1 MKIGIFTFIDSYS
14 YPDLGCIFFISEQKL
29 FFLISRFDYSRK
41 NNGGFI
47 MQFHLDGFHP
57 GDPRFADPQDRV
69 IAPPLKRPLP
79 AQVDVMIVGCGPA
92 GLNLAAQLA
101 QFGEISTCIVDQKD
115 DRLLVGQA
123 DGIACRTME
132 MFQAYG
138 FADQIK
144 QEAYWVNEV
153 AFWKPDADRPG
164 EIARS
169 SKIQDVED
177 DLSEMPHVI
186 INQARVH
193 DRFLEVMR
201 RAPGKVEPYYS
212 RRLLDLEV
220 DRSDSEYPV
229 TLSFER
235 LVNFSQYSQI
245 TETVRAR
252 YAVGCDGARSRV
264 RTSIGR
270 ELVGDSIN
278 QAWGVMDVL
287 VVTDFPDIRLKTAI
301 QSNHEGNML
310 IIPREGGYM
319 VRLYIEL
326 DKLRENQ
333 RISRDDITPDYLIAA
348 ANRII
353 RPYTIEVKQV
363 AWWSVYEIG
372 QRLTTAFDDA
382 EPDHPARVFLAGD
395 ACHTHSPK
403 AGQGLNTSVNDT
415 WNLGWKLAH
424 VLTGRAGPEL
434 LSTYSVERQNVARQ
448 LIDFD
453 REWSKMFSAK
463 PKSADNPDGVDP
475 AELQRYFQQF
485 GRFTAGTAIRYQPS
499 KLVGNGENQALATGQ
514 TLGMRFH
521 SAPVIRHADAKP
533 VQLGHCVEADGRW
546 HLFAFAGREQPMSA
560 DCRVRALCEFL
571 AGGPNSPLLK
581 HTPEGADSDAVIDL
595 RAIFQ
600 QYHRDIA
607 GESLHPLLAPRKGR
621 LGLRDYE
628 KVFCPDLNSGRD
640 IFDMRGIDRDRGC
653 IIIVRPDQY
662 VADVLKLD
670 DYTELSHFFAGVLI
684 EV

>member
-1 MKIGIFTFIDSYS
+1 
-14 YPDLGCIFFISEQKL
+14 
-29 FFLISRFDYSRK
+29 
-41 NNGGFI
+41 

-79 AQVDVMIVGCGPA
+79 EQVDVMIVGCGPA
-92 GLNLAAQLA
+92 GLNLAAQLS
-101 QFGEISTCIVDQKD
+101 QFGEISTCIVEQKD

-132 MFQAYG
+132 MFQTYG

-153 AFWKPDADRPG
+153 AFWKPDTDKPA
-164 EIARS
+164 EISRS

-193 DRFLEVMR
+193 DRFLEVMQR
-201 RAPGKVEPYYS
+201 SPGKVEPYYS

-220 DRSDSEYPV
+220 DHNNSEYPV
-229 TLSFER
+229 TLNFER
-235 LVNFSQYSQI
+235 IVNFSQYTREI
-245 TETVRAR
+245 ETVKAK
-252 YAVGCDGARSRV
+252 YVVGCDGARSQV

-301 QSNHEGNML
+301 QSNNEGNML

-319 VRLYIEL
+319 ARLYIEL
-326 DKLRENQ
+326 DKLKENE
-333 RISRDDITPDYLIAA
+333 RISRDKITPDYLIAA
-348 ANRII
+348 ANRIMQ
-353 RPYTIEVKQV
+353 PYTLDVKQV

-372 QRLTTAFDDA
+372 QRLTTAFDDS
-382 EPDHPARVFLAGD
+382 EPGRLPRVFLAGD

-424 VLTGRAGPEL
+424 VLLGRARPEL
-434 LSTYSVERQNVARQ
+434 LNTYSAERQSVAQQ

-463 PKSADNPDGVDP
+463 PKSVENPDGVDP
-475 AELQRYFQQF
+475 AEFQRYFQLF
-485 GRFTAGTAIRYQPS
+485 GRFTAGTAIRYNPS
-499 KLVGNGENQALATGQ
+499 TLVGNGENQQLAKGQ

-521 SAPVIRHADAKP
+521 SAPVIRHGDAKP
-533 VQLGHCVEADGRW
+533 VQLAHCIEADGRW
-546 HLFAFAGREQPMSA
+546 HIFAFAGKESPMSET
-560 DCRVRALCEFL
+560 CRVKALCEFL
-571 AGGPNSPLLK
+571 ANDSNSPVLK
-581 HTPEGADSDAVIDL
+581 HTPQGTDIDSVIDL
-595 RAIFQ
+595 RATFQ
-600 QYHRDIA
+600 QHHHDVDRELI
-607 GESLHPLLAPRKGR
+607 HPLLAPQKGR
-621 LGLRDYE
+621 LGLQDYE
-628 KVFCPDLNSGRD
+628 KVFCPDLKSGQD
-640 IFDMRGIDRDRGC
+640 IFDRRGIDRERGC

-662 VADVLKLD
+662 VADVLRLD
-670 DYTELSHFFAGVLI
+670 NYAGLSDFFAEVLLKI
-684 EV
+684 

>member
-1 MKIGIFTFIDSYS
+1 
-14 YPDLGCIFFISEQKL
+14 
-29 FFLISRFDYSRK
+29 LITVEK
-41 NNGGFI
+41 NEGGGYV
-47 MQFHLDGFHP
+47 MQFHLEGFYP
-57 GDPRFADPQDRV
+57 GDPRFFDPQDRV

-92 GLNLAAQLA
+92 GLNLAAQLSRFA
-101 QFGEISTCIVDQKD
+101 GISTCIVDQKD

-144 QEAYWVNEV
+144 QEAYWVNET
-153 AFWKPDADRPG
+153 AFWKPDAEKPN
-164 EIARS
+164 EISRS

-193 DRFLEVMR
+193 DMYLRVMR
-201 RAPGKVEPYYS
+201 ENPAKLEPVYS
-212 RRLLDLEV
+212 RRLLDLQV
-220 DRSDSEYPV
+220 DHSNSEYPV

-235 LVNFSQYSQI
+235 LVNYSQYTQEI
-245 TETVRAR
+245 ETVKAR
-252 YAVGCDGARSRV
+252 YVVGCDGARSSV
-264 RTSIGR
+264 RKSIGR

-278 QAWGVMDVL
+278 QAWGVMDAL
-287 VVTDFPDIRLKTAI
+287 AVTDFPDIRLKSAI
-301 QSNHEGNML
+301 HSNNEGNML

-326 DKLRENQ
+326 DKLKQNQ
-333 RISRDDITPDYLIAA
+333 RISRDNITPEYLIAA

-353 RPYTIEVKQV
+353 QPYTIDVKQV

-372 QRLTTAFDDA
+372 QRLTTAFDNS
-382 EPDHPARVFLAGD
+382 EHDHLPNVFLAGD

-434 LSTYSVERQNVARQ
+434 LSTYSAERQNVAQQ

-453 REWSKMFSAK
+453 REFSRMFSAK

-475 AELQRYFQQF
+475 LEFQKYFQQF
-485 GRFTAGTAIRYQPS
+485 GRFTAGTAIRYNPS
-499 KLVGNGENQALATGQ
+499 KLVGEGKNQALAKGQ
-514 TLGMRFH
+514 ILGMRFH

-533 VQLGHCVEADGRW
+533 MQLGHCIEADGRW
-546 HLFAFAGREQPMSA
+546 HIFAFGGKEPPTSDSGRIT
-560 DCRVRALCEFL
+560 ALCEFL
-571 AGGPNSPLLK
+571 ANDPNSPLRK
-581 HTPEGADSDAVIDL
+581 HTPEGADIDSIIDL

-600 QYHRDIA
+600 QHHQDI
-607 GESLHPLLAPRKGR
+607 SRKSIHPLLTPQKGR
-621 LGLRDYE
+621 FGLRDYE
-628 KVFCPDLNSGRD
+628 KVFCPDFKKEQN
-640 IFDMRGIDRDRGC
+640 IFDMRGIDRNQGC

-662 VADVLKLD
+662 ISDVLRLD
-670 DYTELSHFFAGVLI
+670 DFTGLTNFFSAVLI
-684 EV
+684 